1 MKVVNLQCEYKQNPI
16 GIGVKK
22 PRFCYQV
29 ASSEQ
34 NSRQEYYRI
43 CVYDK
48 NNQNKL
54 VWDSGKTQ
62 CQKTFGIEYDGEELT
77 AFTQYDWVVETWD
90 NYGNHALSDIAQ
102 FETGLFSLDDWKS
115 KWITAK
121 HAENCIHFRSS
132 FTLPKDKKVL
142 SARLYSASTAGAF
155 GDVTFAMNTV
165 YLTLNGKK
173 VGNDAIMPGQIS
185 IKRNRAVYR
194 TFDVTS
200 QLLQG
205 ESVVGAV
212 LVSMAYSAFVR
223 VCFEDG
229 TTQIFP
235 LMDAC
240 KVNANGPYTLWDVGV
255 GEQGGK
261 KEDYNPFNEY
271 KGFDQPN
278 YDDTGWKA
286 PVYTDVV
293 TCLEEQMVTVE
304 PIEELKPV
312 SIRDKWIR
320 HYLVDFG
327 QVINGHVKL
336 IIKSPKKK
344 QRISVVYSEGVY
356 SDGQLEPFSTM
367 NYQHGENGPHTDTY
381 VTVGD
386 SDQEIFEPKFSNHSF
401 RYVDVYNY
409 TGEFDE
415 ECIRAVVVHSPII
428 NKSGFSCS
436 DEEINSLYS
445 ISRWSERDN
454 LVAIPTDCPGR
465 ERLGWMADAWL
476 CCEAELLNFDL
487 IKLMES
493 WCRTIR
499 DEQLSNGYVPYIC
512 PPPSP
517 IDNVDVP
524 WSAACVFIPWF
535 VFERYG
541 DKRILQEN
549 YPVMEKWIAFMDTL
563 ADQDYRMVGG
573 ILWGDHTQQVES
585 NRNYLATAYYC
596 LCCDYM
602 IKVCNALGKDC
613 SKYQKSSQMA
623 KQAIVKLYK
632 TEDGICNNTQC
643 EISLALALGIIEQA
657 KGIELLEKDLIKTGY
672 LMTCGGLGIYHLIT
686 ELEKAGRND
695 LIYAI
700 CKCDKEGSYLSWIK
714 NHGATTS
721 FEGLHFYQAYSRNHP
736 FLMGSVTTWFYQG
749 LAGIKK
755 TSAGYETF
763 DIKPYIPC
771 EMENLSVCVDT
782 YYGAIE
788 FSYKRTDKT
797 TVYKINVPFGTT
809 ANFYIPNGKD
819 NKEEVVKLGSGEY
832 RMEIEEK
839 THIDTFKKIW

>member
-1 MKVVNLQCEYKQNPI
+1 MKVINLQCEYRENPL
-16 GIGVKK
+16 GISVTK
-22 PRFCYQV
+22 PRFSWKIISDV
-29 ASSEQ
+29 Q
-34 NSRQEYYRI
+34 NSKQTFCRI
-43 CVYDK
+43 CVREQSERK
-48 NNQNKL
+48 EL
-54 VWDSGKTQ
+54 VWDTGKIESENS
-62 CQKTFGIEYDGEELT
+62 FGIEYDGKALSIY
-77 AFTQYDWVVETWD
+77 TQYAWSVEVWD
-90 NYGNHALSDIAQ
+90 NYGNKAVSEEAF
-102 FETGLFSLDDWKS
+102 FETGLFSLADWPS

-121 HAENCIHFRSS
+121 EADNCIHARAS
-132 FTLPKDKKVL
+132 FTIPSDKKVIR
-142 SARLYSASTAGAF
+142 ARLYSASTAGAF
-155 GDVTFAMNTV
+155 GDVSFAMNTV
-165 YLTLNGKK
+165 YLTLNGEK
-173 VGNDAIMPGQIS
+173 VGKDAIMPGQIS
-185 IKRNRAVYR
+185 IKRWRAVYR
-194 TFDVTS
+194 TYDITQ

-205 ESVVGAV
+205 ENVVGAV
-212 LVSMAYSAFVR
+212 LVSMAYSSFVR
-223 VCFEDG
+223 VCFSDG
-229 TTQIFP
+229 TSEIYP
-235 LMDAC
+235 LTDVC
-240 KVNANGPYTLWDVGV
+240 KVNANGPYCLWDVGV

-271 KGFDQPN
+271 KGFDKPN
-278 YDDTGWKA
+278 YNDESWGK

-304 PIEELKPV
+304 PIEELKP
-312 SIRDKWIR
+312 ILIKDKWIR

-336 IIKSPKKK
+336 IIKNPKKK

-356 SDGQLEPFSTM
+356 PDGQLEPFSTM

-415 ECIRAVVVHSPII
+415 QCIRAVVVHSPII
-428 NKSGFSCS
+428 NESGFSCS

-476 CCEAELLNFDL
+476 CCEAELLNFDV

-517 IDNVDVP
+517 FDNVDIP

-535 VFERYG
+535 VYERHAN
-541 DKRILQEN
+541 KRILQEN

-563 ADQDYRMVGG
+563 ANENDQMVGG
-573 ILWGDHTQQVES
+573 ILWGDHTAKIHS
-585 NRNYLATAYYC
+585 NFDYLAMAYYC

-602 IKVCNALGKDC
+602 IKVCNALNKDS
-613 SKYQKSSQMA
+613 SKYLLSTQRVKNS
-623 KQAIVKLYK
+623 IIKLYK
-632 TEDGICNNTQC
+632 TENGFCKNTQC
-643 EISLALALGIIEQA
+643 EIALALALGIIEQS
-657 KGIELLEKDLIKTGY
+657 KGIEILEKDLLKTGY

-700 CKCDKEGSYLSWIK
+700 CKCNEEGSYLSWIN

-721 FEGLHFYQAYSRNHP
+721 FEELQFYQSNSRNHP

-749 LAGIKK
+749 LAGIRK
-755 TSAGYETF
+755 TSAGYRTF
-763 DIKPYIPC
+763 DVKPYIP
-771 EMENLSVCVDT
+771 ENMDDLSAKIDT
-782 YYGAIE
+782 LFGNIE
-788 FSYKRTDKT
+788 FSWKRKGEN
-797 TVYKINVPFGTT
+797 VSFEIVVPFGTQ
-809 ANFYIPNGKD
+809 AQFYLPLGKTIVNGQAIKD
-819 NKEEVVKLGSGEY
+819 NCIILGSGKY
-832 RMEIEEK
+832 N
-839 THIDTFKKIW
+839 FVVC